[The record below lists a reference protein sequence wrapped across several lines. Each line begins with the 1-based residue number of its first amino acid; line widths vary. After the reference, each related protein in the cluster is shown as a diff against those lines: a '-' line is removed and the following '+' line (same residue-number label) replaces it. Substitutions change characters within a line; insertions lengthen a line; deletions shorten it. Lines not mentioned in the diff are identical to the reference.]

1 MRERVRNSGTT
12 LLICRFLLI
21 TLLALIS
28 RPVFAQE
35 LPIAPVA
42 PDVVSN
48 DSEVPTSYLDGDN
61 KGLTADLIKR
71 VTDLEKSLK
80 KREDADKKSAD
91 AASKRFVVRP
101 FGRLNIDAVTFNQ
114 DRANKTQVGDAEN
127 GMDIRRLRLGVEGEG
142 FDIFFY
148 RLDVDFVTF
157 DASTSTRPT
166 VFDAYLDTQQLP
178 VIGNLRVGHF
188 REPFSLERLNST
200 SDLPFLERATAVNTL
215 TPFRNLG
222 VMAFDWNECQTATWT
237 YGVFNENTNEFGED
251 RHDRTGIAAT
261 GRVTWLPWYDEDS
274 NGRSLLHF
282 GASYSYRRLGNH
294 ERAFAQTP
302 EITLKQGLTKTPNF
316 VDTGKRFFSDYH
328 VAGCEFSTVLGS
340 LSLQGE
346 YIFLA
351 GQAASLAGAPKKF
364 SQNAF
369 LHGGYLEASYWLTG
383 ESRNYNRKLGIYGP
397 VTPRTRFFSVKTDE
411 GYQMGSGA
419 WEIAARVSTIDLN
432 NANIT
437 GGQLTDLNVGLNW
450 YYAVRSRVMFD
461 YIHAFLD
468 RSNIHSN
475 ADIFGVRFQYT
486 F

>member
-1 MRERVRNSGTT
+1 MRDRVRSGEATQ
-12 LLICRFLLI
+12 LIRRLLLI
-21 TLLALIS
+21 TLLALIG

-35 LPIAPVA
+35 LPIASVT
-42 PDVVSN
+42 PDVESN
-48 DSEVPTSYLDGDN
+48 DSLTPPTYLDGDN
-61 KGLTADLIKR
+61 KDLTADLIQR
-71 VTDLEKSLK
+71 VTELEKSLK
-80 KREDADKKSAD
+80 IRDEADKKIAD
-91 AASKRFVVRP
+91 SASKKFVVRP
-101 FGRLNIDAVTFNQ
+101 FGRLHIDAATFNQ
-114 DRANKTQVGDAEN
+114 DRANKKQVGDAEN

-157 DASTSTRPT
+157 DVSTGTRPT

-188 REPFSLERLNST
+188 REPFSLERLNSS
-200 SDLPFLERATAVNTL
+200 SDISFLERATAVNTL
-215 TPFRNLG
+215 APFRNLG

-261 GRVTWLPWYDEDS
+261 GRVTWLPWYDEES

-294 ERAFAQTP
+294 ERSFAQTP
-302 EITLKQGLTKTPNF
+302 EITLRQGLTKTPNF
-316 VDTGKRFFSDYH
+316 VDTGKLFFSDYH

-340 LSLQGE
+340 FTLQGE

-351 GQAASLAGAPKKF
+351 GQAASLTGAPKKF

-383 ESRNYNRKLGIYGP
+383 ESHNYNRKLGIYGP

-419 WEIAARVSTIDLN
+419 WEIAGRVSTLDLN
-432 NANIT
+432 NMNIT
-437 GGQLTDLNVGLNW
+437 GGQLTDVNFGLNW

-461 YIHAFLD
+461 YTHAFLD
-468 RSNIHSN
+468 RSSIRSN